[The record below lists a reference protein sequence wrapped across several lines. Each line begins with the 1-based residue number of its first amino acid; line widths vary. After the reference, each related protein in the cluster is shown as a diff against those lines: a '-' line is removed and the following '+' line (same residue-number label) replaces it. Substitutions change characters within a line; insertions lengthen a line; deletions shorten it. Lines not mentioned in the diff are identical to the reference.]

1 MAGDW
6 IKVEHATVD
15 KPEVALFSELLGV
28 PVPHGFGLLV
38 VFWMWCD
45 KHSRDGL
52 VTQVSRMSVDTVTH
66 TPGFAAALE
75 AIGWGVFDDS
85 CRTLT
90 LPNFV
95 RHNEAPAKSRA
106 LTRDRMKRSRDAAS
120 VTTASPE
127 KRREEK
133 STTSLRSVVA
143 HPRLG
148 EPTDEHLQIALES
161 GVNCQAEFEKYQ
173 DWLAA
178 SGKKHKD
185 PVAGFRNWLRRAGEF
200 KPALRAVVG
209 GMTAADRRADT
220 ADQMFRRGKYAV
232 NDSSERDISGLAER
246 LD

>member
-1 MAGDW
+1 LERGHSMAGDW

-38 VFWMWCD
+38 MFWMWSD

-52 VTQVSRMSVDTVTH
+52 VTQVSRLSVDTVTH

-75 AIGWGVFDDS
+75 AIGWGAFDDS

-90 LPNFV
+90 LPNFT

-106 LTRDRMKRSRDAAS
+106 LTRERMKRKRDADS

-133 STTSLRSVVA
+133 TTTSLRSVVVEA
-143 HPRLG
+143 
-148 EPTDEHLQIALES
+148 PTDEHQRIAKERGIDAS
-161 GVNCQAEFEKYQ
+161 AEFEKYQ
-173 DWLAA
+173 DWM
-178 SGKKHKD
+178 SSTGKKHKD
-185 PVAGFRNWLRRAGEF
+185 QVAGFRNWLKNARTVPAGAKQTARASVAAQIFGATHDAPNERVIDGE
-200 KPALRAVVG
+200 
-209 GMTAADRRADT
+209 
-220 ADQMFRRGKYAV
+220 
-232 NDSSERDISGLAER
+232 AER
-246 LD
+246 VA

>member
-75 AIGWGVFDDS
+75 AIGWGQFDDVG
-85 CRTLT
+85 RALT
-90 LPNFV
+90 LPNFI

-106 LTRDRMKRSRDAAS
+106 LTRERMKRKRDAVS

-133 STTSLRSVVA
+133 STTSLRSVVEA
-143 HPRLG
+143 L
-148 EPTDEHLQIALES
+148 PTDEHLAIAIQQ
-161 GVNCQAEFEKYQ
+161 GVDCQAELDKYR
-173 DWLAA
+173 DWLASTGA
-178 SGKKHKD
+178 RHKSQ
-185 PVAGFRNWLRRAGEF
+185 VAGFRNWLRKAGQF
-200 KPALRAVVG
+200 KARDAPRQTVH
-209 GMTAADRRADT
+209 DRRADT

-232 NDSSERDISGLAER
+232 TNDATRDITSSAER
-246 LD
+246 VD